1 MVRKSNFAA
10 IKREILSHDK
20 HQSQPAKLAQRW
32 LAVQSGLFKSDLRNT
47 TVLPTLM
54 EHIKRAFEQL
64 SFWNMAADI
73 ILPVFKG
80 ASEGA

>member
-1 MVRKSNFAA
+1 
-10 IKREILSHDK
+10 
-20 HQSQPAKLAQRW
+20 
-32 LAVQSGLFKSDLRNT
+32 
-47 TVLPTLM
+47 M
-54 EHIKRAFEQL
+54 EHIKRAFEQP